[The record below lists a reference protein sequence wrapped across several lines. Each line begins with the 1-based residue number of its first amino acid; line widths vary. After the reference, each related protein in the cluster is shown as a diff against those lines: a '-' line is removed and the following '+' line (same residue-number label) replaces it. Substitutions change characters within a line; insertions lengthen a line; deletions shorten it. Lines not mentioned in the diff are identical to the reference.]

1 MSYNKVIKIIQYFIF
16 VITGVFL
23 EFWIFTFSQILS
35 IRDWLFNQNVIWGRF
50 FTLMIIG
57 NLFLI
62 GFFYVVTNLTERL
75 LKLKTNLRLI
85 IVLIWIV
92 AFVVTFFLLFQITL
106 IYLVIFFNKIGSNS
120 VHSSQQ
126 KP

>member
-92 AFVVTFFLLFQITL
+92 AFVVTFF
-106 IYLVIFFNKIGSNS
+106 YYSK
-120 VHSSQQ
+120 
-126 KP
+126 